1 MKGWIKGM
9 LIVSAICVIT
19 GAVLGGAAWAMG
31 GRLSY
36 FYERKQVHGTR
47 DNTVEVPVSEKKE
60 PETRRTESENGLRAG
75 TGENQTPETA
85 AETLYQQESGTAE
98 AVSGSGKAEYEGRLI
113 SELEINVEGAKVEL
127 TADPSS
133 DKIQVFCDDENYRC
147 IQETDED
154 TLKLHIRMRKNIDQ
168 SLFETWEETAA
179 QIIIPADVLFDEVE
193 LEIAGGVLTADWINA
208 NKLSLEVQGGK
219 LEVLSGSVG
228 DLSGECQAGELIYEG
243 QAWWKVDGE
252 CQAGAI
258 RYFIE
263 GREEDF
269 NYEID
274 TAVGRI
280 AIGGTEIK
288 DLIKETVINNPGA
301 TKRAELDCEAGAIDM
316 DFYQP

>member
-1 MKGWIKGM
+1 M
-9 LIVSAICVIT
+9 
-19 GAVLGGAAWAMG
+19 
-31 GRLSY
+31 
-36 FYERKQVHGTR
+36 
-47 DNTVEVPVSEKKE
+47 
-60 PETRRTESENGLRAG
+60 
-75 TGENQTPETA
+75 
-85 AETLYQQESGTAE
+85 
-98 AVSGSGKAEYEGRLI
+98 
-113 SELEINVEGAKVEL
+113 
-127 TADPSS
+127 
-133 DKIQVFCDDENYRC
+133 
-147 IQETDED
+147 
-154 TLKLHIRMRKNIDQ
+154 
-168 SLFETWEETAA
+168 
-179 QIIIPADVLFDEVE
+179 LFDEVE

-219 LEVLSGSVG
+219 LEVLSGGVG